1 MLRPADAISMHY
13 IRSENM
19 EELGDSIKEMLP
31 KFKNSLQHLYKGLF
45 MYLFLVEL
53 AQPHRRCKSKKHD
66 RMSDRTYMVYI
77 IIPF

>member
-31 KFKNSLQHLYKGLF
+31 KFKNSLQHLYFIQGI
-45 MYLFLVEL
+45 
-53 AQPHRRCKSKKHD
+53 
-66 RMSDRTYMVYI
+66 VYVSF
-77 IIPF
+77 PG